1 MVLLFGAYSSECCLN
16 PEPEKGDDPVSL
28 ITTTTIHQVA
38 LILPFFG
45 IVILNAGMST
55 RVACTQALL
64 LGNCF
69 V

>member
-16 PEPEKGDDPVSL
+16 PELEKGDDPVSL
-28 ITTTTIHQVA
+28 ITTTIMHQVA

-45 IVILNAGMST
+45 IVILNEGMST
-55 RVACTQALL
+55 RVACTQALH